1 MGFTVEEQ
9 ILAVVVGILATFLAN
24 KLGADGSSSGA
35 SMKSNLKEIIS
46 IQTELANAGADIVE
60 ALKEATAKGQALFAA
75 GDKGGLASLAEKTS
89 NLKGA
94 FLESYFEKDDTV
106 DPDTVTLPL
115 GDLDARS
122 INLGTKDELVRE
134 LNEEVTM
141 QMVTVER
148 VKDIDFLKQLPKI
161 PRDPYYK
168 RIYLKSEN
176 KGNVY
181 VVVVNT
187 KFNGVAA
194 YEQLSYQGVNKVYMF
209 IANTSTYNQLKKGE
223 CKILFTT
230 DDIPKLSATSVALK
244 YGVAIAEAPERS
256 TDLTW
261 DKVICYEY
269 TGVASVKA

>member
-24 KLGADGSSSGA
+24 KLGADGSNSGV
-35 SMKSNLKEIIS
+35 SMRSNLREITT
-46 IQTELANAGADIVE
+46 IQTQLANAGTEIVE

-75 GDKGGLASLAEKTS
+75 GDKKGLASLAEKTS
-89 NLKGA
+89 NLRGA
-94 FLESYFEKDDTV
+94 FLESYSESSTV
-106 DPDTVTLPL
+106 DPETVTLPL
-115 GDLDARS
+115 EDSDARS
-122 INLGTKDELVRE
+122 INLGTKDDLVRE

-148 VKDIDFLKQLPKI
+148 VKDIEFLKQLPRVTKE
-161 PRDPYYK
+161 PYYK

-187 KFNGVAA
+187 RISGVAE
-194 YEQLSYQGVNKVYMF
+194 YGQLSYQGPNDAYMLSVKP
-209 IANTSTYNQLKKGE
+209 STYNQLKKGE
-223 CKILFTT
+223 CRILFTT
-230 DDIPKLSATSVALK
+230 DNIPALSATSVALK
-244 YGVAIAEAPERS
+244 YGVAIAVAPERS
-256 TDLTW
+256 TDITW
-261 DKVICYEY
+261 DKWICYEY